1 MSIPA
6 RSQKTAALNKSE
18 KISSYDPAGLR
29 TGVPILVGVTGHRD
43 LRDQDVPK
51 LRELVQAELQS
62 LCEKCPNSPI
72 VMLNSLAQGADQL
85 CAGVALELGLPLKA
99 VLPFDI
105 EEYRKDFKDLALL
118 EFDRL
123 YAAAEEVFTAP
134 ETEAGPAGSRDFKYR
149 QAGIY
154 IASHS
159 HVLLALWDG
168 NPGRQ
173 GGCGTAETVGFIL
186 DLNYTGKNGSFFK
199 ADSDGAVI
207 QIITPRQN
215 GPEPENALTS
225 CLIENV
231 KGSLKTSLSATDTFN
246 KDAVTADTRRSFPLI
261 GSDTLASAG
270 KNIICM
276 HNIYKKADSLSVA
289 FRDKYLSNLKLL
301 SIFGICLVLAFLL
314 YDELESNLFL
324 PLYGVI
330 LIISF
335 AALRLAQKGSWHKKY
350 LEYRALAETLRVQF
364 YLSISGICCN
374 ICDSFVWS
382 QKNEIVWIKEAS
394 SALLVGPPPEVKAA
408 PEKIKEA
415 WIDRQL
421 DYHVKKR
428 RTIAASI
435 RMNSGWTNALLAA
448 SVVLYAVVCL
458 MEALAPAAMSSVIP
472 SGSFKNILY
481 MHEGQQIVL
490 RGAFKIILGV
500 MSAIALF
507 LSNYYGKLSLERKI
521 SDNEKMAAL
530 YHAAQRKWDEPET
543 RRELI
548 MVELAREEV
557 VENGFWLSYSRDN
570 KPDISI

>member
-1 MSIPA
+1 MSIPMRA
-6 RSQKTAALNKSE
+6 HKNSASNKSE
-18 KISSYDPAGLR
+18 EISSYNTAGVR
-29 TGVPILVGVTGHRD
+29 AGIPILVGATGHRN
-43 LRDQDVPK
+43 LRKQDVPK
-51 LRELVQAELQS
+51 LRELVLAELQK
-62 LCEKCPNSPI
+62 LREKCPNSPV
-72 VMLNSLAQGADQL
+72 VMLSSLAQGADQL
-85 CAGVALELGLPLKA
+85 CAGAALELGLPLIA
-99 VLPFDI
+99 VLPLEI
-105 EEYRKDFKDLALL
+105 EEYRKDFNGQALL

-123 YAAAEEVFTAP
+123 CASAEEVFTAP
-134 ETEAGPAGSRDFKYR
+134 ETEEGAAGSRDYRYR

-168 NPGRQ
+168 NPGTQ
-173 GGCGTAETVGFIL
+173 GGCGTAETAGFML

-207 QIITPRQN
+207 HIVTPRQN
-215 GPEPENALTS
+215 GPEPENSLTS
-225 CLIENV
+225 RLIENV
-231 KGSLKTSLSATDTFN
+231 GGSLDTALFATDTFN
-246 KDAVTADTRRSFPLI
+246 KDAATADTGRSYPLI
-261 GSDTLASAG
+261 GGDTLLFAG
-270 KNIICM
+270 KGVM
-276 HNIYKKADSLSVA
+276 RLHDIYEKADSLSIV
-289 FRDKYLSNLKLL
+289 FRDKYLSNLKLI

-314 YDELESNLFL
+314 YDELESDLFL

-335 AALRLAQKGSWHKKY
+335 VSLRLAQRGSWHKKY

-364 YLSISGICCN
+364 YLSVSGICYN
-374 ICDSFVWS
+374 ICDGFVWS

-394 SALLVGPPPEVKAA
+394 SALLVGPPPGVTAA

-415 WIDRQL
+415 WIDSQL
-421 DYHVKKR
+421 DYHIKKR
-428 RTIAASI
+428 STIAASI
-435 RMNSGWTNALLAA
+435 RISSGWTNAMLAA
-448 SVVLYAVVCL
+448 SVVMFAIICL
-458 MEALAPAAMSSVIP
+458 MEAFVPASMSSVIP
-472 SGSFKNILY
+472 DGSFQNILL

-500 MSAIALF
+500 ISAIALF
-507 LSNYYGKLSLERKI
+507 LSNYYGKLSLERRI

-530 YHAAQRKWDEPET
+530 YLAAQRKWDEPGT

>member
-1 MSIPA
+1 
-6 RSQKTAALNKSE
+6 
-18 KISSYDPAGLR
+18 
-29 TGVPILVGVTGHRD
+29 
-43 LRDQDVPK
+43 
-51 LRELVQAELQS
+51 
-62 LCEKCPNSPI
+62 
-72 VMLNSLAQGADQL
+72 
-85 CAGVALELGLPLKA
+85 LGLPLKA
-99 VLPFDI
+99 VLPLDI
-105 EEYRKDFKDLALL
+105 EEYRKDFEGQALL

-123 YAAAEEVFTAP
+123 SAAAEEVFTAP

-173 GGCGTAETVGFIL
+173 GGCGTAETVGFML

-207 QIITPRQN
+207 HIVTPRQN

-231 KGSLKTSLSATDTFN
+231 KGSLDTSLSATDTFN
-246 KDAVTADTRRSFPLI
+246 RDAVTADTRRSFPLI
-261 GSDTLASAG
+261 CSDALSCSG
-270 KNIICM
+270 KSIM
-276 HNIYKKADSLSVA
+276 HMHYIYKKADSMSIA

-335 AALRLAQKGSWHKKY
+335 ASLRLAQKGSWHKKY

-364 YLSISGICCN
+364 YLSISGICYN
-374 ICDSFVWS
+374 ICDGFVWS

-394 SALLVGPPPEVKAA
+394 SALLVGPPPEAKAA

-415 WIDRQL
+415 WIDWQL
-421 DYHVKKR
+421 DYHIKKR

-435 RMNSGWTNALLAA
+435 RINSGWTNAMLAT
-448 SVVLYAVVCL
+448 SVVMYAVVCL
-458 MEALAPAAMSSVIP
+458 MEAFVPIAMSSVIP
-472 SGSFKNILY
+472 SGSIKNILL

-530 YHAAQRKWDEPET
+530 YHAVQRKWDEPGT